1 MKKNIEITNNILTKD
16 EILYLSEL
24 LKNKNDWKYKTQFDQ
39 PYAYFDSL
47 YVDINKLKKYCELI
61 CENEKYEIK
70 EIGIIVIEKDR
81 QLKNSIHSDNSVVS
95 YITYLNEEFK
105 GGEFVYYD
113 EEKNEI
119 LITPKQNMSII
130 ISNKTLHKVLE
141 VTSGTRFSLYTFL
154 TKSEIKKY
162 KSII

>member
-1 MKKNIEITNNILTKD
+1 MKKNVEINNNLLTED

-24 LKNKNDWKYKTQFDQ
+24 LKNRNDWKYKTYFDQ
-39 PYAYFDSL
+39 PKQYFDSL
-47 YVDINKLKKYCELI
+47 YVDINKLKNYYELI
-61 CENEKYEIK
+61 SESGKYEII
-70 EIGIIVIEKDR
+70 ETGVVVIEKDR
-81 QLKNSIHSDNSVVS
+81 QLKNSIHEDSSDVS

-119 LITPKQNMSII
+119 LITPKKNMTII
-130 ISNKTLHKVLE
+130 ISHKTSHKVLE
-141 VTSGTRFSLYTFL
+141 VTNGIRFSLYTFL
-154 TKSEIKKY
+154 KLSKKKL

>member
-1 MKKNIEITNNILTKD
+1 MKKNIEIKNNILTKD

-24 LKNKNDWKYKTQFDQ
+24 LKNKNDWKHKTYFDQ

-47 YVDINKLKKYCELI
+47 YVDINKLKKYYEVI
-61 CENEKYEIK
+61 CENGKYEIK
-70 EIGIIVIEKDR
+70 ETGIIVIEKDR
-81 QLKNSIHSDNSVVS
+81 QLKNSIHSDSSDVS

-119 LITPKQNMSII
+119 LITPKKNMSII

-141 VTSGTRFSLYTFL
+141 VTSGIRFSLYTFL
-154 TKSEIKKY
+154 KSGTKKN